1 MYNNYNPWNNIQFQ
15 SPLQQNEV
23 VRVHGK
29 DGANAY
35 PLAPNSSILLLDETQ
50 PVVWCKMTDG
60 AGFATIKG
68 YTLTELT
75 EEKPTDSPVYVTTKE
90 FDELKE
96 MVTGLKTSINA
107 VLEDLK

>member
-1 MYNNYNPWNNIQFQ
+1 MYNYNPWNTIQFQ
-15 SPLQQNEV
+15 STLQQSEV

-50 PVVWCKMTDG
+50 PVVWCRMTDG

-68 YTLTELT
+68 YTLTELA
-75 EEKPTDSPVYVTTKE
+75 EEKSVDSPVYVTTKE

-96 MVTGLKTSINA
+96 IVAELKS